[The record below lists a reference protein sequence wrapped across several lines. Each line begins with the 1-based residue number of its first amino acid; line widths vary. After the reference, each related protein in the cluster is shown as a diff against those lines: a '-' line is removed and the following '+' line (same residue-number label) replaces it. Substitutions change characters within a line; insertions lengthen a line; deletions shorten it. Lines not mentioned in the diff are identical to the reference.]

1 MSKQKPEKKSGSF
14 GSSLFG
20 RLFGRK
26 RELSVFEEEQIQS
39 PFRTIVRNFRSNKI
53 AMFGTIVFLVIFLS
67 CFILPIFFPLDVTYT
82 DSSQQNIAPG
92 YSMLSVPNELKNG
105 NAVDI
110 AGGGTFGIGT
120 DKDGKVYLW
129 GQMDDKLKTVP
140 TKMDKIVKVSAGLNH
155 VLALSEY
162 GEVYTWGYNRLRLD
176 KIPLEMEDV
185 TNIKDIVAGYQIS
198 FALTEDGYL
207 YYWGNENLIDINPEQ
222 YQGRIQKIA
231 PNGTTAMALLD
242 DGTVVCLATKD
253 NVFQRIPEEI
263 QGKVID
269 IAATDKA
276 VAALTEDGQVHTW
289 GSSDY
294 DSFDVPEELQGQC
307 TALSAG
313 RYHFTAIGEDKKV
326 YAWGRNNFGQTD
338 ISAENVVSISNG
350 YFQSY
355 AITEDGT
362 IVTAGLKGYLMGTD
376 GFGRDVFTRLIS
388 GGRMTMTI
396 GAIAVVISVIIGV
409 IIGGFSGYYGGKV
422 DNVLM
427 RFAEIVASIP
437 FLPFAMILS
446 AIVGNSLSEIQRIA
460 VIMVILGV
468 LSWPGL
474 ARLVRAQILAER
486 EKEFVTAAKAMG
498 IKELA
503 IIFKHILPNVITVV
517 IVDTTLEFAACMLT
531 ESSLSFLGFGV
542 IEPTPTWG
550 NMLNGSQASTVIQ
563 NYWWRWVFPSLALSL
578 STISINL
585 IGDGLR
591 DAIDPRSNDR

>member
-1 MSKQKPEKKSGSF
+1 MSKQKSEKKSGSF

-26 RELSVFEEEQIQS
+26 RKLSVFEEEQIQS

-110 AGGGTFGIGT
+110 AGGGTFGIGA
-120 DKDGKVYLW
+120 DKNGKVYLW
-129 GQMDDKLKTVP
+129 GQMDNKLKNVP
-140 TKMDKIVKVSAGLNH
+140 KKMDKIVKVSAGLNH

-176 KIPLEMEDV
+176 KVPLEMEDV
-185 TNIKDIVAGYQIS
+185 TNIKDIIAGYQIS

-231 PNGTTAMALLD
+231 PNGTTALALLD

-263 QGKVID
+263 QGKVVD

-276 VAALTEDGQVHTW
+276 VAALTEDGRVYTW

-294 DSFDVPEELQGQC
+294 GSYDVPEELQGQC
-307 TALSAG
+307 TTLSAG

-362 IVTAGLKGYLMGTD
+362 VVTAGLKGYLMGTD

-396 GAIAVVISVIIGV
+396 GAIAVIISVIIGV

>member
-1 MSKQKPEKKSGSF
+1 MSKQKPEKKSASF
-14 GSSLFG
+14 GGSLFG

-140 TKMDKIVKVSAGLNH
+140 KKMDKIVKVSAGLNH

-176 KIPLEMEDV
+176 KVPLEMEDV

-222 YQGRIQKIA
+222 YQGHIQKIA

-242 DGTVVCLATKD
+242 DGSVVCLATKD

-263 QGKVID
+263 QGKVVD

-294 DSFDVPEELQGQC
+294 GSFDVPEELQGQC
-307 TALSAG
+307 ATLSAG

-326 YAWGRNNFGQTD
+326 YAWGRNNFGQTN

-362 IVTAGLKGYLMGTD
+362 VVTAGLKGYLMGTD

-396 GAIAVVISVIIGV
+396 GAIAVIISVIIGV

>member
-110 AGGGTFGIGT
+110 AGGGTFGIGA
-120 DKDGKVYLW
+120 DKNGKVYLW
-129 GQMDDKLKTVP
+129 GQMDNKLKNVP
-140 TKMDKIVKVSAGLNH
+140 KKMDKIVKVSAGLNH

-176 KIPLEMEDV
+176 KVPLEMEDV
-185 TNIKDIVAGYQIS
+185 TNIKDIIAGYQIS

-231 PNGTTAMALLD
+231 PNGTTALALLD

-263 QGKVID
+263 QGKVVD

-276 VAALTEDGQVHTW
+276 VAALTEDGRVYTW

-294 DSFDVPEELQGQC
+294 GSYDVPEELQGQC
-307 TALSAG
+307 TTLSAG

-362 IVTAGLKGYLMGTD
+362 VVTAGLKGYLMGTD

-396 GAIAVVISVIIGV
+396 GAIAVIISVIIGV

>member
-1 MSKQKPEKKSGSF
+1 MSKQKPKKKSGSF

-110 AGGGTFGIGT
+110 AGGGTFGIGA
-120 DKDGKVYLW
+120 DKNGKVYLW
-129 GQMDDKLKTVP
+129 GQMDNKLKNVP
-140 TKMDKIVKVSAGLNH
+140 KKMDKIVKVSAGLNH

-176 KIPLEMEDV
+176 KVPLEMEDV
-185 TNIKDIVAGYQIS
+185 TNIKDIIAGYQIS

-231 PNGTTAMALLD
+231 PNGTTALALLD

-263 QGKVID
+263 QGKVVD

-276 VAALTEDGQVHTW
+276 VAALTEDGRVYTW

-294 DSFDVPEELQGQC
+294 GSYDVPEELQGQC
-307 TALSAG
+307 TTLSAG

-362 IVTAGLKGYLMGTD
+362 VVTAGLKGYLMGTD

-396 GAIAVVISVIIGV
+396 GAIAVIISVIIGV

>member
-140 TKMDKIVKVSAGLNH
+140 KKMDKIVKVSAGLNH

-176 KIPLEMEDV
+176 KVPLEMEDV

-231 PNGTTAMALLD
+231 PNGTTAIALLD
-242 DGTVVCLATKD
+242 DGTVACLATKD

-263 QGKVID
+263 QGKVVD

-276 VAALTEDGQVHTW
+276 VAALTKDGQVYTW

-294 DSFDVPEELQGQC
+294 GSFDVPEELQGQC
-307 TALSAG
+307 TTLSAG

-326 YAWGRNNFGQTD
+326 YAWGRNNFGQTN

-362 IVTAGLKGYLMGTD
+362 VVTAGLKGYLMGTD

-396 GAIAVVISVIIGV
+396 GAIAVIISVIIGV
-409 IIGGFSGYYGGKV
+409 IIGGLSGYYGGKV

>member
-1 MSKQKPEKKSGSF
+1 MSKQKPKKKSSSF
-14 GSSLFG
+14 GGSLFG
-20 RLFGRK
+20 RLFGRR
-26 RELSVFEEEQIQS
+26 REISVFEEEQIQS

-53 AMFGTIVFLVIFLS
+53 AMFGTIVFLLIFLS
-67 CFILPIFFPLDVTYT
+67 CFILPIFFPLDLTYT
-82 DSSQQNIAPG
+82 DSSQQNISPG
-92 YSMLSVPNELKNG
+92 FSMLSVPNELKNG

-110 AGGGTFGIGT
+110 AGGGTFGIGAS
-120 DKDGKVYLW
+120 KDGKVYLW
-129 GQMDDKLKTVP
+129 GQMDDKLKNVP
-140 TKMDKIVKVSAGLNH
+140 KKMDKIVKVSAGLNH

-162 GEVYTWGYNRLRLD
+162 GEVYTWGYNRLGLE
-176 KIPLEMEDV
+176 KVPLELEDV

-207 YYWGNENLIDINPEQ
+207 YYWGNENLVDIAPEQ
-222 YQGRIQKIA
+222 YQGHIEKIA

-242 DGTVVCLATKD
+242 DGTVVCLGVKE
-253 NVFQRIPEEI
+253 NVFQRVPDEI
-263 QGKVID
+263 QGKAID

-276 VAALTEDGQVHTW
+276 VAALTEDGQVYVW

-294 DSFDVPEELQGQC
+294 GAFDVPEELQGQC

-338 ISAENVVSISNG
+338 ISADNVVSISNG

-355 AITEDGT
+355 AIKEDGT
-362 IVTAGLKGYLMGTD
+362 VVTAGLKGYLMGTD
-376 GFGRDVFTRLIS
+376 GFGRDIFTRLIS

-396 GAIAVVISVIIGV
+396 GAIAVIISVIIGV

-422 DNVLM
+422 DNILM

-550 NMLNGSQASTVIQ
+550 NMLNGAQASTVIQ